1 MTTKPVR
8 NDWLL
13 FFTAVAE
20 SNSSMKNISSF
31 YGILILAS
39 VIGACKLI
47 GNIFG
52 AGIYTGIFFISAAVI
67 VLGSLIYSV
76 SKDR

>member
-1 MTTKPVR
+1 
-8 NDWLL
+8 
-13 FFTAVAE
+13 
-20 SNSSMKNISSF
+20 MKNLTSF

-52 AGIYTGIFFISAAVI
+52 PGLYTGVFMLTAAFI
-67 VLGSLIYSV
+67 VLASLIYTV